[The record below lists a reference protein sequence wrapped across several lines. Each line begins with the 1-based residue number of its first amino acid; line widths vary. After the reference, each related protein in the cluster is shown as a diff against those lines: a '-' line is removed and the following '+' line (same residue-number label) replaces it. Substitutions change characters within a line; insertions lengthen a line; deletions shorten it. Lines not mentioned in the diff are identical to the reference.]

1 MSPTLSVAVSELPP
15 ISSTN
20 KGTTTSDNVV
30 EIGNSGGELLFV
42 GGGC

>member
-20 KGTTTSDNVV
+20 KSTTSDNVV

>member
-15 ISSTN
+15 ISST
-20 KGTTTSDNVV
+20 KGTTSDNVV